1 MECAAVMDAF
11 LVVDVG
17 VGVGVNDLVGVDVD
31 VDLDVDDLSS
41 LHLTERHWR

>member
-17 VGVGVNDLVGVDVD
+17 VGVGVIDLVGVDVD